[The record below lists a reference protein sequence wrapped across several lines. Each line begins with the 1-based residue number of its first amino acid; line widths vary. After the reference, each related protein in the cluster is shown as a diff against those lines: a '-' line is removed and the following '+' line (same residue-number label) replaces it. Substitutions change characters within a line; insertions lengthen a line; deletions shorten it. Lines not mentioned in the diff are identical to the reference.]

1 MLTFGLPAL
10 PHFLQTGGLGAAE
23 LEEYTGNPDMSGS
36 ACSGETRGGS
46 EGVPLHV
53 HNCEEGSL
61 FMCSLQQQGC
71 YLYAMEGVCT
81 RSEEGKK
88 QFTTEACPRQSVLPA
103 SAERP
108 CLHP

>member
-10 PHFLQTGGLGAAE
+10 PHFLQTGGLGAVQ

-46 EGVPLHV
+46 EEVTLHV
-53 HNCEEGSL
+53 HGCEEGSL
-61 FMCSLQQQGC
+61 LLVCSLQQQAIC
-71 YLYAMEGVCT
+71 VPWKEFAQEV
-81 RSEEGKK
+81 RRGKK
-88 QFTTEACPRQSVLPA
+88 QFTTEACPRQSVLPT
-103 SAERP
+103 SAEWP